1 MFAQISGHKT
11 VLKPERNS
19 YEKWTEKLSNKETE
33 TVTDEASE
41 TETVTDEA
49 RKIERLEKDRGKVEK
64 KKKTEK
70 KDQKLQNTGLQH
82 QPYTFSARK
91 TDSENLEWGWF
102 HSLIQNRA

>member
-19 YEKWTEKLSNKETE
+19 YEKWTENLSNKETE

-49 RKIERLEKDRGKVEK
+49 RKIER
-64 KKKTEK
+64 
-70 KDQKLQNTGLQH
+70 
-82 QPYTFSARK
+82 
-91 TDSENLEWGWF
+91 
-102 HSLIQNRA
+102 

>member
-49 RKIERLEKDRGKVEK
+49 RKIERLDKDIGKVK
-64 KKKTEK
+64 KKKKQKKKTRNYKTLDFNTNHTHSVHEK
-70 KDQKLQNTGLQH
+70 LI
-82 QPYTFSARK
+82 RK
-91 TDSENLEWGWF
+91 T
-102 HSLIQNRA
+102 

>member
-64 KKKTEK
+64 KKKQKKKTRNYKTLDFNTNHTHSVHEK
-70 KDQKLQNTGLQH
+70 LI
-82 QPYTFSARK
+82 RK
-91 TDSENLEWGWF
+91 T
-102 HSLIQNRA
+102 